1 MSDVVATGSIFT
13 ARAPRPVGAGIVALN
28 GKTTKT
34 P

>member
-1 MSDVVATGSIFT
+1 MSDTTTTGYIFT
-13 ARAPRPVGAGIVALN
+13 VRTSRPVGAGIVALN